1 MKTFKENPKSILEF
15 KIGQE
20 PIMPDYVDDQIY
32 CLHVTDELSG
42 ETSLLKI
49 DTNLLVCS
57 EIYQSNFRINNISIM
72 SKANFTKE
80 A

>member
-1 MKTFKENPKSILEF
+1 
-15 KIGQE
+15 
-20 PIMPDYVDDQIY
+20 MPDNILDQIY

-49 DTNLLVCS
+49 DSNSLVCS

-72 SKANFTKE
+72 SKINLRNE
-80 A
+80 M

>member
-1 MKTFKENPKSILEF
+1 
-15 KIGQE
+15 
-20 PIMPDYVDDQIY
+20 MPDNILDQIY

-49 DTNLLVCS
+49 DSNSLVCS

-72 SKANFTKE
+72 SKINLRNEKRKSSI
-80 A
+80 